1 MPSFIFWKRIEKKKL
16 NDRDREGRHVLVGL
30 GFHILFLSI
39 PNPLLRLQC
48 CASRI
53 PTPIART
60 AGRHGEPHVA
70 GVAAG
75 LLRLHRPHA
84 PPRRR
89 RPLPLHQEVRRF
101 APLAPLPSPH
111 MASILT
117 WDSTAASS
125 RPSPR
130 PASPTPRST
139 AAGSRPSS
147 RRWRPPSGTTRF
159 GPMPPIRKSTT
170 RSRWPRPNPCAW
182 FAFWNPHQCV
192 AFNWTSC
199 VSLVRGLRS
208 ISWPNCSIEPSLHL
222 RRMRNP
228 TSRFQRRLVSCSTSS
243 GLITWTYPSFC
254 TMRQRG
260 W

>member
-1 MPSFIFWKRIEKKKL
+1 MHVISYVQQHGFIQFIFYEMKSYTVIYILKKIFFFKKKL

-30 GFHILFLSI
+30 GFHILSLSI

-101 APLAPLPSPH
+101 APLPAPLLVGPCP
-111 MASILT
+111 ASILT
-117 WDSTAASS
+117 
-125 RPSPR
+125 
-130 PASPTPRST
+130 
-139 AAGSRPSS
+139 
-147 RRWRPPSGTTRF
+147 
-159 GPMPPIRKSTT
+159 
-170 RSRWPRPNPCAW
+170 
-182 FAFWNPHQCV
+182 
-192 AFNWTSC
+192 
-199 VSLVRGLRS
+199 
-208 ISWPNCSIEPSLHL
+208 
-222 RRMRNP
+222 
-228 TSRFQRRLVSCSTSS
+228 
-243 GLITWTYPSFC
+243 
-254 TMRQRG
+254 
-260 W
+260 